1 MKLKAI
7 EKICKATKTVF
18 IWTTDDGRKFIG
30 DGSAFYLLPDGLAM
44 PAAGMLDVFDVA
56 LDKRGDWTTAD
67 HAVDCRGQELFA
79 DVGEAEEAA
88 EPIELTLGINGEVLR
103 PVGNAFQT
111 ILVNEAY
118 FKPLE
123 DERQTLRFFLRRN
136 LAGTPYVAVKAGL
149 LLRAMFTP
157 VRLGAKLCG
166 MVSDTAARLER
177 TREEYRGGNEDET
190 GQSF

>member
-7 EKICKATKTVF
+7 EKICKATKTVL
-18 IWTTDDGRKFIG
+18 IWTRDDGRKFIG
-30 DGSAFYLLPDGLAM
+30 DGAAFYLLPDGLAM

-56 LDKRGDWTTAD
+56 LDKRDNWTTAD
-67 HAVDCRGQELFA
+67 HAVDCRGQALFEEVA
-79 DVGEAEEAA
+79 AAEEEA
-88 EPIELTLGINGEVLR
+88 EPIELTLGVNGEVLR

-111 ILVNEAY
+111 ILINEAY

-149 LLRAMFTP
+149 LLRAMLMQQTISESL
-157 VRLGAKLCG
+157 RAML
-166 MVSDTAARLER
+166 SDTAARLER
-177 TREEYRGGNEDET
+177 TRGEYRGGEEK
-190 GQSF
+190 

>member
-1 MKLKAI
+1 ML
-7 EKICKATKTVF
+7 
-18 IWTTDDGRKFIG
+18 IWTTEDGRKFIG
-30 DGSAFYLLPDGLAM
+30 DGAAFYLLPDGLAM

-56 LDKRGDWTTAD
+56 LDKRDDWSTAD
-67 HAVDCRGQELFA
+67 HAVDCHGQALFA
-79 DVGEAEEAA
+79 DMAPEEEVA
-88 EPIELTLGINGEVLR
+88 EPIELTLGVNGEVLR

-157 VRLGAKLCG
+157 VSLGEKLCA
-166 MVSDTAARLER
+166 MLSDTAARLER
-177 TREEYRGGNEDET
+177 TRGEYRGGEE
-190 GQSF
+190 